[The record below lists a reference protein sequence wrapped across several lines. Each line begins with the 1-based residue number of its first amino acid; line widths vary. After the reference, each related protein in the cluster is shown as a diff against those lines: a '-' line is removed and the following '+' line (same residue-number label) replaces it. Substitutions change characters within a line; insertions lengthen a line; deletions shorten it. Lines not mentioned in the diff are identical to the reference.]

1 MQPKCNRKMKI
12 RFKYVK
18 SKKAVVL
25 HIGHLQERK
34 QIKICDATPAQ
45 WNESAQMITAA
56 HDQFADLYPY
66 MQDILIKSRKVTLER
81 ITDVNRAMH
90 MVMQQQDEDP
100 DMIEWVK
107 NYLAKKDKVLK
118 NYERKG
124 NLIER
129 NRVAG
134 HIKRYYTV
142 LVKLEQYYNRVT
154 YSDVTKWWVRQL
166 QDKLLEDELL
176 QESTAMGYMSRIK
189 TIYFKMILD
198 HDLPDSNAFK
208 QPLHKVS
215 TRSFEAR
222 KKRLDLESLKKLE
235 NTAANGNLKRARDTF
250 MVLFDLGGCDLTDL
264 YFLKKSQVRKG
275 RLYLERSK
283 IRGSDMDLLVTPRF
297 KKYIEGYGNKTG
309 IYLFP
314 WRKDV
319 DGYRTWRDNARR
331 DLRKAAKMENVTDV
345 TGAVISMKC
354 ARHSFASRAKE
365 MGVDG
370 DLLRELMGHRR
381 NDVDNYYKEAY
392 PEQVR
397 DAAQLKVVTF

>member
-1 MQPKCNRKMKI
+1 MKVG
-12 RFKYVK
+12 FKYIK
-18 SKKAVVL
+18 ATGAVVL
-25 HIGHLQERK
+25 KVAHLGNRK
-34 QIKICDATPAQ
+34 QTKICDALPGQ
-45 WNESAQMITAA
+45 WSESAKMINAS
-56 HDQFADLYPY
+56 HEQFETLYPY
-66 MQDILIKSRKVTLER
+66 MQDLLIKSRKLILNR
-81 ITDVNRAMH
+81 ITDVDH
-90 MVMQQQDEDP
+90 MINLLTENQNEDP
-100 DMIEWVK
+100 EMIQWLED
-107 NYLAKKDKVLK
+107 YLAKKDFVMK
-118 NYERKG
+118 NHERKG
-124 NLIER
+124 DLMER
-129 NRVAG
+129 NRVNG

-142 LVKLEQYYNRVT
+142 LVKLKQYYT
-154 YSDVTKWWVRQL
+154 SIHYSTISKWWVRQL
-166 QDKLLEDELL
+166 QDKLLADPLL

-198 HDLPDSNAFK
+198 HDLVDTNAFK
-208 QPLHKVS
+208 QPLHRVS

-222 KKRLDLESLKKLE
+222 KKRLDLESLTALDGLE
-235 NTAANGNLKRARDTF
+235 LKGNIKRARDTF

-264 YFLKKSQVRKG
+264 YFLKRAQVVKG

-297 KKYIEGYGNKTG
+297 QKYIEDYGSTSG

-331 DLRKAAKMENVTDV
+331 DLRKAAQLKNITDV

-354 ARHSFASRAKE
+354 ARHSFASRAKDL
-365 MGVDG
+365 GVDG

-392 PEQVR
+392 PEQIR
-397 DAAQLKVVTF
+397 DQAQIKVVFF